1 MGPSSLERRE
11 ILTPAPRTDC
21 EDTTLSE
28 TSQQQTDDY
37 CVIPLLGGPYSGFT
51 ETDSAHGAQAGR
63 PRRQGPIWDREES
76 RRQAPRCR
84 EHVDRY

>member
-1 MGPSSLERRE
+1 M
-11 ILTPAPRTDC
+11 PAPHTDH

-28 TSQQQTDDY
+28 TSQQQTDER
-37 CVIPLLGGPYSGFT
+37 CVVPLLGGPYSGLT
-51 ETDSAHGAQAGR
+51 ETESARGAQVGR
-63 PRRQGPIWDREES
+63 HRCQGLVWDCEES